1 MFLSRRVPA
10 PLLAA
15 VLLLGAVLPA
25 RAGTDFLGKS
35 AARWEKE
42 LADPKPEVRRGAAF
56 ALGKCGAA
64 SAVPA
69 LVRAL
74 DDADAAVRDTA
85 AYALGEIAAERKDRA
100 LLWRDAGGA
109 LRKVLA
115 GDKDAKA
122 RRSAACAVGHFGP
135 DAAEARAELE
145 QALDDKEAPVRQNAA
160 WALGRLKD
168 KAGASGVDRL
178 ARALRDD
185 DAVVRRDAAA
195 ALGEVGRPTAT
206 PALRALVECVGHE
219 KEAGVRSV
227 AVGSLV
233 ALVGP
238 GDKQVAPELRELLK
252 EEDREVRRGAAM
264 ALANVG
270 GADAKA
276 AVPVLLDALR
286 DDDAT
291 ARELA
296 AAALGHAG
304 EAAAE
309 AVPALGKALSDR
321 SPLVRRNAAL
331 ALARVGLKAGEVVR
345 ALARALDAK
354 EPPDV
359 RLYAAEALGRVDN
372 AVNEVV
378 PELLAVLKD
387 DRDPAVRQRVVMA
400 LAYVRPDFEK
410 SGTAKQ
416 LEKVLDEAARDSLL
430 VRYDAARVLGHVM
443 QDKAPPKA
451 VEVLVDMLNNP
462 NLHEYKGTDPTLKK
476 GDESVKGGTGVKEN
490 LGGDARHMAA
500 KALAEIARAG
510 KRKDALDALKTAA
523 ESKDE
528 VTKKVA
534 ADALKDIGRR

>member
-1 MFLSRRVPA
+1 MSRPHRGLVA
-10 PLLAA
+10 PLAA
-15 VLLLGAVLPA
+15 VILLGAALPA
-25 RAGTDFLGKS
+25 RAESDFLGKP

-56 ALGKCGAA
+56 ALGKCGSA

-74 DDADAAVRDTA
+74 DDADAAVRDAA
-85 AYALGEIAAERKDRA
+85 AYAIGEVAAGHKDPA
-100 LLWRDAGGA
+100 LWGQAGAA

-122 RRSAACAVGHFGP
+122 RRSAACAVGNFGP
-135 DAAEARAELE
+135 DAAEARADLE
-145 QALDDKEAPVRQNAA
+145 QALGHKDALVRQNAA

-168 KAGASGVDRL
+168 KAGASGVEKL

-185 DAVVRRDAAA
+185 DPVVRRDAAA

-206 PALRALVECVGHE
+206 PALGALIECIGHE

-227 AVGSLV
+227 ALGSLV
-233 ALVGP
+233 AVVGP
-238 GDKQVAPELRELLK
+238 GDKQVAPELRGLLQDK
-252 EEDREVRRGAAM
+252 DREVRRGAAL

-276 AVPVLLDALR
+276 AVPVLLDALG

-296 AAALGHAG
+296 AAALGNAG
-304 EAAAE
+304 EAAGE

-321 SPLVRRNAAL
+321 SPAVRRNAAL
-331 ALARVGLKAGEVVR
+331 ALARVGPKAGEVVR
-345 ALARALDAK
+345 ALARALDTK
-354 EPPDV
+354 EPAEV
-359 RLYAAEALGRVDN
+359 RQFAAEALGHAEDP
-372 AVNEVV
+372 VNEVV
-378 PELLAVLKD
+378 PQLLAVLKD
-387 DRDPAVRQRVVMA
+387 DRDQLVRQRVVVA
-400 LAYVRPDFEK
+400 LRFARDFEK
-410 SGTAKQ
+410 GGAAKA
-416 LEKVLDEAARDSLL
+416 LEAVLDETGRDALL

-451 VEVLVDMLNNP
+451 VGVLTDMLHDTR
-462 NLHEYKGTDPTLKK
+462 LREYKGTDPTLKK

-490 LGGDARHMAA
+490 LGDDARHMAA
-500 KALAEIARAG
+500 QALAEIARGG
-510 KRKDALDALKTAA
+510 KRKDALDALKAAA
-523 ESKDE
+523 ESKDAT
-528 VTKKVA
+528 TKKA
-534 ADALKDIGRR
+534 AEDALKAIGRR